1 MTWQE
6 IVREASFQEAEHFE
20 ALKTR
25 ESELRRVANHFG
37 WREAMEFAASEHEIP
52 ILAFLAFFEML
63 DQGEKFGAFA
73 L

>member
-20 ALKTR
+20 VLKTR
-25 ESELRRVANHFG
+25 EAELRRVANHFG
-37 WREAMEFAASEHEIP
+37 WREAMEFARDSFEIP
-52 ILAFLAFFEML
+52 SLGFLSFFEL
-63 DQGEKFGAFA
+63 LEEGEKFGVFA